1 MVNIEIDILTNS
13 ILHAVS
19 DEVFET
25 QVEDA
30 SSHDLKNL
38 QDWNFN
44 WTSEK
49 HNFTISKLSTIL
61 EPETIQGLISWKI
74 ERGFIYVSLIEN
86 APFNVGKK
94 QIYKGVAGN
103 LFAFACKQSF
113 ENGFDGF
120 IAFDAKTNLIEHYK
134 KSLNAQLVG
143 GQRMVI
149 ENRDAL
155 SLVKKYF
162 KNFKS

>member
-19 DEVFET
+19 NEVFET
-25 QVEDA
+25 HVEDA
-30 SSHDLKNL
+30 STHDLQNL

-44 WTSEK
+44 WVSEK
-49 HNFTISKLSTIL
+49 HNFAISKLSTIS

-86 APFNVGKK
+86 APFNVGQK

-103 LFAFACKQSF
+103 LFAFACKTSF
-113 ENGFDGF
+113 EHNFDGF
-120 IAFDAKTNLIEHYK
+120 IAFDAKTNLI
-134 KSLNAQLVG
+134 
-143 GQRMVI
+143 
-149 ENRDAL
+149 
-155 SLVKKYF
+155 
-162 KNFKS
+162 